1 MPNWCRNEVVVS
13 GDEKDVS
20 KFINLMTN
28 DGKNFEEGFS
38 FNKIV
43 PQPDNIFLD
52 NLGEDERK
60 ECEKKNIPN
69 WYDWNIENWDTKWD
83 ASSVFV
89 DCIEVDYIEF
99 DFLTAWGP
107 PIKVIK
113 KLKKMFPKLNVYGAY
128 VGEGY
133 EFAGTFDD

>member
-1 MPNWCRNEVVVS
+1 MPNWCRNDVVVS

-20 KFINLMTN
+20 KFINLMTSEGQ
-28 DGKNFEEGFS
+28 DFKEGFS

-43 PQPDNIFLD
+43 PQPNNIFLD
-52 NLGEDERK
+52 NFSDKERE

-83 ASSVFV
+83 ASSVSV
-89 DCIEVDYIEF
+89 DCIEVDYVEF
-99 DFLTAWGP
+99 SFLTAWGP
-107 PIKVIK
+107 PIKVIN
-113 KLKKMFPKLNVYGAY
+113 KLKEMFPNLTIYGGY
-128 VGEGY
+128 IGEGW